1 LFIPKHDLSTAS
13 IHAFT
18 FNATFDPE
26 EERWK
31 AGEFGNMKRDAP
43 FYEASFHARLGEK
56 LLENDFAMR
65 RTDRDFEFASVSR
78 ELVHCYIDL

>member
-1 LFIPKHDLSTAS
+1 
-13 IHAFT
+13 
-18 FNATFDPE
+18 
-26 EERWK
+26 
-31 AGEFGNMKRDAP
+31 MKRDAP